1 MSRNILMYESRT
13 CGFCMAA
20 KRLLDNKG
28 WSYETIVVDGRSD
41 LHEEMK
47 ARAGRHTV
55 PQIFF
60 GDTHVGGFDDMAA
73 MDSDGKLD
81 ELYAQ
86 LNQD

>member
-1 MSRNILMYESRT
+1 MSQNILMYESRT

-20 KRLLDNKG
+20 KRLLDKKG
-28 WSYETIVVDGRSD
+28 WSHETIVVDGRAD

-47 ARAGRHTV
+47 TRAGRHTV

-60 GDTHVGGFDDMAA
+60 GETHVGGFDDMAA
-73 MDSDGKLD
+73 LESDGKLD

-86 LNQD
+86 LK

>member
-1 MSRNILMYESRT
+1 MSQSILMYESRT

-20 KRLLDNKG
+20 KRLLDKKG
-28 WSYETIVVDGRSD
+28 WSYETIVVDGRAD

-47 ARAGRHTV
+47 TRAGRHTV

-60 GDTHVGGFDDMAA
+60 GETHVGGFDDMAA
-73 MDSDGKLD
+73 LESDGKLD

-86 LNQD
+86 LK